1 MERKYRAMIYKELQ
15 REQEQFIETGDFT
28 TDLQPAIEQLYRE
41 EGAKVMMAQYKLLG
55 GMYKKSDFFS
65 TAWRLWV

>member
-1 MERKYRAMIYKELQ
+1 MIYKELQ

-41 EGAKVMMAQYKLLG
+41 EGRKGYDSAVQAAGRYG
-55 GMYKKSDFFS
+55 
-65 TAWRLWV
+65 